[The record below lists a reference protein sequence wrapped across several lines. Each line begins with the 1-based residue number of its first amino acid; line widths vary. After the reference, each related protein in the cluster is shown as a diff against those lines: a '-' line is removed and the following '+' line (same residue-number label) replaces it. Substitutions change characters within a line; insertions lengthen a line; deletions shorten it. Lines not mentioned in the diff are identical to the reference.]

1 VDAGETDRDG
11 GQESLRDVGD
21 DNADEKDDG
30 VEPEIAEQERD
41 HEERDSEKE
50 QTGALG
56 HVTLSRDSPQEMG
69 RDSEEDGDGGDDVD
83 EVGDLAGDRRLDRL
97 EAAGEDRYATHHRT
111 VAGVDHHAATRT

>member
-1 VDAGETDRDG
+1 MDAGETDRDG

-56 HVTLSRDSPQEMG
+56 HVTPQRSCDSRNVMS
-69 RDSEEDGDGGDDVD
+69 
-83 EVGDLAGDRRLDRL
+83 AFRRAITIMWIVKPGMCRKTTSS
-97 EAAGEDRYATHHRT
+97 RPRPRP
-111 VAGVDHHAATRT
+111 V